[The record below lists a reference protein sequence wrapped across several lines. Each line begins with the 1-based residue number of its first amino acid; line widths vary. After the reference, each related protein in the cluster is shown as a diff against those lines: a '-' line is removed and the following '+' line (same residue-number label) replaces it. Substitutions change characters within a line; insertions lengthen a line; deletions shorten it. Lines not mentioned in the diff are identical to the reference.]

1 MQDLPPYFHLTK
13 VKWSSSNV
21 QYAVL
26 FLSDRILFMKTG
38 GQFAGHAGQSKG
50 AFLGAI
56 AGGVLGGAVGA
67 VIASEAGRKI
77 EEKLNKD
84 SMDPRDRKVASLS
97 DISPDELLRLDKKNF
112 QILYEQVER

>member
-1 MQDLPPYFHLTK
+1 M
-13 VKWSSSNV
+13 
-21 QYAVL
+21 
-26 FLSDRILFMKTG
+26 
-38 GQFAGHAGQSKG
+38 
-50 AFLGAI
+50 
-56 AGGVLGGAVGA
+56 GA

-112 QILYEQVER
+112 QILYEQVERIELKKSSLGVNGPRTGSMSVESREHKKESFDISVGQDYDTCLAIVSSVLADKLK